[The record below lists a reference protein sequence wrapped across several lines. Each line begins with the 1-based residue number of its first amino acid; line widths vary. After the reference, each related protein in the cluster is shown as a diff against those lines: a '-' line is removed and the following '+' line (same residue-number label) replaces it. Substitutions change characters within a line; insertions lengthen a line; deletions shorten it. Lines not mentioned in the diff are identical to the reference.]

1 MSTRDPGSEARL
13 GEGGDLTHV
22 DERGRANMVDV
33 GQKPASARRAVAEA
47 RIQLDEETCALL
59 FQGALPKGEAL
70 AVARVAGIQAAKET
84 ARLIP
89 LCHGIALSHC
99 AVTFDRLGGG
109 AVRVEATASTVAG
122 TGVEMEAMTA
132 ASVAA
137 LTLYDMTKARCRAAV
152 IDGVR
157 LLHKSGGKS
166 GTFAR
171 PASP

>member
-1 MSTRDPGSEARL
+1 
-13 GEGGDLTHV
+13 
-22 DERGRANMVDV
+22 MVDV
-33 GQKPASARRAVAEA
+33 GAKDLTARRAVAEA
-47 RIQLDEETCALL
+47 RIQLDEPTCALL

-89 LCHGIALSHC
+89 LCHGLSLSHC
-99 AVTFDRLGGG
+99 AVTFEQLSGG
-109 AVRVEATASTVAG
+109 AVRVEAEASTVAG

-152 IDGVR
+152 IDGLR
-157 LLHKSGGKS
+157 LLHKSGGKT
-166 GTFAR
+166 GTYDRAAAR
-171 PASP
+171 